1 MGRGNGAS
9 IIPFWFLMTLDLRER
24 ILHEAATRFVASG
37 YHAVSMREVAEA
49 VNASKA
55 AIYYHFTDKEALLLA
70 IMEQSLTELI
80 RIVILGIQ
88 SAHDTETRLV
98 AVVSGLL
105 GLNAVQRAA
114 MRLAMFELQHL
125 GEAQR
130 KAFAQRYDREFIER
144 LRSIL
149 RDGQQ
154 QGDVRPTVDIQMGT
168 WALLGLL
175 YPFALMSSRGND
187 VPTLSRTL
195 VELFLCGVRG

>member
-1 MGRGNGAS
+1 
-9 IIPFWFLMTLDLRER
+9 MTLDLRER
-24 ILHEAATRFVASG
+24 ILHEAAIRFVASG
-37 YHAVSMREVAEA
+37 YHAVSMREVATA
-49 VNASKA
+49 ANASKA

-80 RIVILGIQ
+80 RIVNAGIQ
-88 SAHDTETRLV
+88 SASDSPTRLV
-98 AVVSGLL
+98 AVVQGLL

-130 KAFAQRYDREFIER
+130 KAFAQRYDRDFIEQ

-149 RDGQQ
+149 RTGQQ
-154 QGDVRPTVDIQMGT
+154 CGEIRAMDVQTAT

-175 YPFALMSSRGND
+175 YPFALMPARGYD
-187 VPTLSRTL
+187 AATLSQTL
-195 VELFLCGVRG
+195 VDLFLHGVHA

>member
-1 MGRGNGAS
+1 
-9 IIPFWFLMTLDLRER
+9 MTLDLRER

-80 RIVILGIQ
+80 RIVNIGMH
-88 SAHDTETRLV
+88 AHTATEARLV
-98 AVVSGLL
+98 AVVAGLL

-125 GEAQR
+125 GEVQR
-130 KAFAQRYDREFIER
+130 KSFAQRYDREFIER
-144 LRSIL
+144 LRTIL
-149 RDGQQ
+149 RDGQHA
-154 QGDVRPTVDIQMGT
+154 GDVRTTVDIQMGT

-175 YPFALMSSRGND
+175 YPFALMPSRGYD

-195 VELFLCGVRG
+195 VELFLRGVRG

>member
-1 MGRGNGAS
+1 
-9 IIPFWFLMTLDLRER
+9 MTLDLRER
-24 ILHEAATRFVASG
+24 ILNEAATRFVASG

-80 RIVILGIQ
+80 RMVTIGMQ
-88 SAHDTETRLV
+88 SHTATHDRLV
-98 AVVSGLL
+98 AVVHGLL

-125 GEAQR
+125 GDAQR

-144 LRSIL
+144 LRTIL
-149 RDGQQ
+149 REGQQ
-154 QGDVRPTVDIQMGT
+154 RGDVRTSIDVQMGT

-175 YPFALMSSRGND
+175 YPFALMPARGYD

-195 VELFLCGVRG
+195 VDLFLNGVHGGSAQSG